1 MKRTYVAGHL
11 GMVGSALVRELNKK
25 NKRTVITATR
35 NELDLTNQSDVN
47 NFIKQVMP
55 DEIIVAAA
63 KVGGI
68 HANRTY
74 PAEFIYDNLAI
85 ATNLIHSA
93 YKNKIKKLLYL
104 GSSCIYPREAIQPI
118 NENELLSGPLEKTNE
133 WYAISKIAGIKL
145 CQSFRKQYN
154 CDFISAMP
162 TNLYGIKDNY
172 HLENAHVIPAIMH
185 RAFLAKKNNEQK
197 LTIWGTGNATRE
209 FLFVDDLAEGCIF
222 LLNEYSEHSPINL
235 GTGIEVSIKDLAVK
249 ICEIVGFNGEL
260 VFDTSKPDGTP
271 RKVLDVTKINEL
283 GWQSKTNLENGLKIS
298 FEWFLNNYNNIRIIN
313 YKNLNYKIYFL
324 TSFHD

>member
-11 GMVGSALVRELNKK
+11 GMVGSALVRELSKKK
-25 NKRTVITATR
+25 NNRAVITASR

-68 HANRTY
+68 HANSTY

-85 ATNLIHSA
+85 STNLIHSA

-118 NENELLSGPLEKTNE
+118 SEKELLSGPLEKTNE

-197 LTIWGTGNATRE
+197 LIIWGTGNATRE

-222 LLNEYSEHSPINL
+222 LLNEYSEDSPINL
-235 GTGIEVSIKDLAVK
+235 GTGVEVSIKDLALK

-271 RKVLDVTKINEL
+271 RKVLDVKKINKL
-283 GWQSKTNLENGLKIS
+283 GWQSTTNLENGLKIS
-298 FEWFLNNYNNIRIIN
+298 FEWFLNNYNYIR
-313 YKNLNYKIYFL
+313 K
-324 TSFHD
+324 

>member
-11 GMVGSALVRELNKK
+11 GMVGSALVRELSKKK
-25 NKRTVITATR
+25 NKRAVITASR

-68 HANRTY
+68 HANSTY

-118 NENELLSGPLEKTNE
+118 NENELLTGPLEKTNE

-185 RAFLAKKNNEQK
+185 RAFLAKKFNHQK

-235 GTGIEVSIKDLAVK
+235 GTGVEVSIKDLAVK

-260 VFDTSKPDGTP
+260 VFDITKPDGTP
-271 RKVLDVTKINEL
+271 RKVLNVTKINEL

-298 FEWFLNNYNNIRIIN
+298 FEWFLNNYKNIR
-313 YKNLNYKIYFL
+313 K
-324 TSFHD
+324 

>member
-1 MKRTYVAGHL
+1 
-11 GMVGSALVRELNKK
+11 
-25 NKRTVITATR
+25 
-35 NELDLTNQSDVN
+35 
-47 NFIKQVMP
+47 MP

-68 HANRTY
+68 HANSTY
-74 PAEFIYDNLAI
+74 PAEFIYDNLSI

-235 GTGIEVSIKDLAVK
+235 GTGVEVSIKDLAVK

-260 VFDTSKPDGTP
+260 VFDITKPDGTP

-298 FEWFLNNYNNIRIIN
+298 FEWFLKN
-313 YKNLNYKIYFL
+313 YKNIRK
-324 TSFHD
+324 

>member
-11 GMVGSALVRELNKK
+11 GMVGSALVRELSKKK
-25 NKRTVITATR
+25 NKRAVITASR
-35 NELDLTNQSDVN
+35 NELDLTIQSDVN

-68 HANRTY
+68 HANSTY

-85 ATNLIHSA
+85 STNLIHSA

-118 NENELLSGPLEKTNE
+118 SEKELLSGPLEKTNE

-197 LTIWGTGNATRE
+197 LIIWGTGNATRE

-222 LLNEYSEHSPINL
+222 LLNEYSEDSPINL
-235 GTGIEVSIKDLAVK
+235 GTGVEVSIKDLAIK

-271 RKVLDVTKINEL
+271 RKVLDVKKINEL

-298 FEWFLNNYNNIRIIN
+298 FEWFLNNYNYIR
-313 YKNLNYKIYFL
+313 K
-324 TSFHD
+324 

>member
-1 MKRTYVAGHL
+1 MKRTYIAGHL

-25 NKRTVITATR
+25 KNKRTVITATK

-68 HANRTY
+68 HANNTY

-85 ATNLIHSA
+85 STNLIHSA

-104 GSSCIYPREAIQPI
+104 GSSCIYPKEAIQPI

-133 WYAISKIAGIKL
+133 WYAIAKIAGIKL

-185 RAFLAKKNNEQK
+185 RAFLAKKNNEQT

-209 FLFVDDLAEGCIF
+209 FLFADDLAEGCIF
-222 LLNEYSEHSPINL
+222 LLNEYSEDSQINL
-235 GTGIEVSIKDLAVK
+235 GTGLEISIKDLAIK
-249 ICEIVGFNGEL
+249 ICKIVGFNGEL

-298 FEWFLNNYNNIRIIN
+298 FEWFLNNYNNIR
-313 YKNLNYKIYFL
+313 K
-324 TSFHD
+324 

>member
-25 NKRTVITATR
+25 KNKRAVITASR

-68 HANRTY
+68 HANSTY

-85 ATNLIHSA
+85 STNLIHSA

-118 NENELLSGPLEKTNE
+118 NEKELLSGPLEKTNE

-235 GTGIEVSIKDLAVK
+235 GTGVEVSIKDLAVK

-298 FEWFLNNYNNIRIIN
+298 FEWFLNNYNNIR
-313 YKNLNYKIYFL
+313 K
-324 TSFHD
+324 

>member
-1 MKRTYVAGHL
+1 MKRTYVSGHL
-11 GMVGSALVRELNKK
+11 GMVGSAIVRELNKK
-25 NKRTVITATR
+25 KNNRTVITATR

-85 ATNLIHSA
+85 AINLIHSA

-104 GSSCIYPREAIQPI
+104 GSSCIYPREASQPI
-118 NENELLSGPLEKTNE
+118 NEKELLSGPLEKTNE

-185 RAFLAKKNNEQK
+185 RAFLAKKDNEQK

-222 LLNEYSEHSPINL
+222 LLNEYSEDSPINL

-260 VFDTSKPDGTP
+260 VFDTTKPDGTP
-271 RKVLDVTKINEL
+271 RKVLDVTKINKL
-283 GWQSKTNLENGLKIS
+283 GWKSKTNLEDGLKIS
-298 FEWFLNNYNNIRIIN
+298 FEWFLNNYNNIR
-313 YKNLNYKIYFL
+313 K
-324 TSFHD
+324 

>member
-11 GMVGSALVRELNKK
+11 GMVGSALVRELSKKK
-25 NKRTVITATR
+25 NKRVIITASR

-68 HANRTY
+68 HANSTY

-85 ATNLIHSA
+85 STNLIHSA

-118 NENELLSGPLEKTNE
+118 SEKELLSGPLEKTNE

-185 RAFLAKKNNEQK
+185 RAFLAKKNNEQT

-222 LLNEYSEHSPINL
+222 LLNEYSEDSQINL
-235 GTGIEVSIKDLAVK
+235 GTGIEISIKDLAIK

-298 FEWFLNNYNNIRIIN
+298 FEWFLNNYNNIR
-313 YKNLNYKIYFL
+313 K
-324 TSFHD
+324 

>member
-11 GMVGSALVRELNKK
+11 GMVGSALVRELKK
-25 NKRTVITATR
+25 KINKRTVITASR

-68 HANRTY
+68 HANSTY

-85 ATNLIHSA
+85 STNLIHSA

-104 GSSCIYPREAIQPI
+104 GSSCIYPREATQPI
-118 NENELLSGPLEKTNE
+118 NEKELLSGPLEKTNE

-197 LTIWGTGNATRE
+197 LIIWGTGNATRE

-222 LLNEYSEHSPINL
+222 LLNEYSEDSPINL
-235 GTGIEVSIKDLAVK
+235 GTGVEVSIKDLAVK

-260 VFDTSKPDGTP
+260 VFDTTKPDGTP
-271 RKVLDVTKINEL
+271 RKGLDVTKINKL
-283 GWQSKTNLENGLKIS
+283 GWKSKTNLEDGLKIS
-298 FEWFLNNYNNIRIIN
+298 FEWFLNNYKNIR
-313 YKNLNYKIYFL
+313 K
-324 TSFHD
+324 

>member
-1 MKRTYVAGHL
+1 MKRTYVSGHL
-11 GMVGSALVRELNKK
+11 GMVGSAIVRELNKK
-25 NKRTVITATR
+25 KNNRTVITATR

-185 RAFLAKKNNEQK
+185 RAFLAKKNNEQT

-222 LLNEYSEHSPINL
+222 LLNEYSEDSPINL

-260 VFDTSKPDGTP
+260 VFDTTKPDGTP
-271 RKVLDVTKINEL
+271 RKVLDVTKINKL
-283 GWQSKTNLENGLKIS
+283 GWKSKTNLEDGLKIS
-298 FEWFLNNYNNIRIIN
+298 FEWFLNNYNNIR
-313 YKNLNYKIYFL
+313 K
-324 TSFHD
+324 

>member
-1 MKRTYVAGHL
+1 
-11 GMVGSALVRELNKK
+11 
-25 NKRTVITATR
+25 
-35 NELDLTNQSDVN
+35 
-47 NFIKQVMP
+47 MP

-68 HANRTY
+68 HANNTY

-85 ATNLIHSA
+85 AINLIHSA

-104 GSSCIYPREAIQPI
+104 GSSCIYPKEAIQPI

-185 RAFLAKKNNEQK
+185 RAFLAKKNNEQT

-235 GTGIEVSIKDLAVK
+235 GTGVEISIKDLAVK

-298 FEWFLNNYNNIRIIN
+298 FEWFLNNYNNIR
-313 YKNLNYKIYFL
+313 K
-324 TSFHD
+324 

>member
-1 MKRTYVAGHL
+1 MKRTYIAGHL
-11 GMVGSALVRELNKK
+11 GMVGSALVRELNKKK

-68 HANRTY
+68 HANNTY

-85 ATNLIHSA
+85 STNLIHSA

-104 GSSCIYPREAIQPI
+104 GSSCIYPKEAIQPI

-133 WYAISKIAGIKL
+133 WYAIAKIAGIKL

-185 RAFLAKKNNEQK
+185 RAFLAKKNNEQT

-235 GTGIEVSIKDLAVK
+235 GTGVEVSIKDLAVK

-298 FEWFLNNYNNIRIIN
+298 FEWFLNNYNYIR
-313 YKNLNYKIYFL
+313 K
-324 TSFHD
+324 

>member
-11 GMVGSALVRELNKK
+11 GMVGSAIVRELNKK
-25 NKRTVITATR
+25 KNKRAVITATR

-68 HANRTY
+68 HANTTY

-85 ATNLIHSA
+85 AINLIHSA

-104 GSSCIYPREAIQPI
+104 GSSCIYPREASQPI
-118 NENELLSGPLEKTNE
+118 NEKELLSGPLEKTNE

-235 GTGIEVSIKDLAVK
+235 GTGVEVSIKDLAVK

-298 FEWFLNNYNNIRIIN
+298 FEWFLNNYNNIR
-313 YKNLNYKIYFL
+313 K
-324 TSFHD
+324 

>member
-25 NKRTVITATR
+25 INKRTVITASR

-68 HANRTY
+68 HANSTY

-85 ATNLIHSA
+85 STNLIHSA

-104 GSSCIYPREAIQPI
+104 GSSCIYPREASQPI
-118 NENELLSGPLEKTNE
+118 NEKELLSGPLEKTNE

-185 RAFLAKKNNEQK
+185 RAFLAKKNNEQR
-197 LTIWGTGNATRE
+197 LIIWGTGNATRE

-222 LLNEYSEHSPINL
+222 LLNEYSEDSPINL
-235 GTGIEVSIKDLAVK
+235 GTGLEVSIKDLAVK

-271 RKVLDVTKINEL
+271 RKVLDVKKINEL

-298 FEWFLNNYNNIRIIN
+298 FEWFLNNYNYIR
-313 YKNLNYKIYFL
+313 K
-324 TSFHD
+324 

>member
-1 MKRTYVAGHL
+1 MKRTYVSGHL
-11 GMVGSALVRELNKK
+11 GMVGSAIVRELNKK
-25 NKRTVITATR
+25 NNRTVITATR

-85 ATNLIHSA
+85 AINLIHSA

-118 NENELLSGPLEKTNE
+118 NEKELLSGPLEKTNE

-235 GTGIEVSIKDLAVK
+235 GTGVEVSIKDLAVK

-271 RKVLDVTKINEL
+271 RKVLDVTKINDL

-298 FEWFLNNYNNIRIIN
+298 FEWFLNNYNNIR
-313 YKNLNYKIYFL
+313 K
-324 TSFHD
+324 

>member
-1 MKRTYVAGHL
+1 MKRTYIAGHL

-25 NKRTVITATR
+25 KNKRTVITASR
-35 NELDLTNQSDVN
+35 NELDLTNQGDVN

-68 HANRTY
+68 HANNTY

-85 ATNLIHSA
+85 STNLIHSA

-104 GSSCIYPREAIQPI
+104 GSSCIYPKEAIQPI

-133 WYAISKIAGIKL
+133 WYAIAKIAGIKL

-185 RAFLAKKNNEQK
+185 RAFLAKKNNEQT

-222 LLNEYSEHSPINL
+222 LLNEYSEDSQINL
-235 GTGIEVSIKDLAVK
+235 GTGIEISIKDLAIK

-298 FEWFLNNYNNIRIIN
+298 FEWFLNNYNNIR
-313 YKNLNYKIYFL
+313 K
-324 TSFHD
+324 

>member
-11 GMVGSALVRELNKK
+11 GMVGSALVRELSKKK
-25 NKRTVITATR
+25 NNRAVITASR

-68 HANRTY
+68 HANSTY

-85 ATNLIHSA
+85 STNLIHSA

-118 NENELLSGPLEKTNE
+118 SEKELLSGPLEKTNE

-185 RAFLAKKNNEQK
+185 RAFLAKKNNEQT

-222 LLNEYSEHSPINL
+222 LLNEYSEDSQINL
-235 GTGIEVSIKDLAVK
+235 GTGIEISIKDLAIK

-298 FEWFLNNYNNIRIIN
+298 FEWFLNNYNNIR
-313 YKNLNYKIYFL
+313 K
-324 TSFHD
+324 

>member
-11 GMVGSALVRELNKK
+11 GMVGSALVRELSKKK
-25 NKRTVITATR
+25 NKRAVITASR
-35 NELDLTNQSDVN
+35 NELDLTIQSDVN

-68 HANRTY
+68 HANSTY

-85 ATNLIHSA
+85 STNLIHSA

-118 NENELLSGPLEKTNE
+118 SEKELLSGPLEKTNE

-197 LTIWGTGNATRE
+197 LIIWGTGNATRE

-222 LLNEYSEHSPINL
+222 LLNEYSEDSPINL
-235 GTGIEVSIKDLAVK
+235 GTGVEVSIKDLAVK

-271 RKVLDVTKINEL
+271 RKVLDVKKINEL

-298 FEWFLNNYNNIRIIN
+298 FEWFLNNYNYIR
-313 YKNLNYKIYFL
+313 K
-324 TSFHD
+324 

>member
-1 MKRTYVAGHL
+1 MKRTYVSGHL
-11 GMVGSALVRELNKK
+11 GMVGSAIVRELNKK
-25 NKRTVITATR
+25 KNNRTVITATR

-85 ATNLIHSA
+85 AINLIHSA

-104 GSSCIYPREAIQPI
+104 GSSCIYPREASQPI
-118 NENELLSGPLEKTNE
+118 NEKELLSGPLEKTNE

-235 GTGIEVSIKDLAVK
+235 GTGVEVSIKDLAVK

-271 RKVLDVTKINEL
+271 RKVLDVTKINEF

-298 FEWFLNNYNNIRIIN
+298 FEWFLNNYNNIR
-313 YKNLNYKIYFL
+313 K
-324 TSFHD
+324 

>member
-11 GMVGSALVRELNKK
+11 GMVGSALVRELSKKK
-25 NKRTVITATR
+25 NKRAVITASR
-35 NELDLTNQSDVN
+35 KELDLTNQSDVN

-68 HANRTY
+68 HANSTY

-118 NENELLSGPLEKTNE
+118 NENELLTGPLEKTNE

-222 LLNEYSEHSPINL
+222 LLNEYSEDSPINL

-260 VFDTSKPDGTP
+260 VFDTTKPDGTP
-271 RKVLDVTKINEL
+271 RKVLDVTKINKL
-283 GWQSKTNLENGLKIS
+283 GWKSKTNLEDGLKIS
-298 FEWFLNNYNNIRIIN
+298 FEWFLNNYKNIR
-313 YKNLNYKIYFL
+313 K
-324 TSFHD
+324 

>member
-25 NKRTVITATR
+25 KNKRAVITATR
-35 NELDLTNQSDVN
+35 DELDLTNQSDVN
-47 NFIKQVMP
+47 SFIKQAMP

-68 HANRTY
+68 HANSSY

-85 ATNLIHSA
+85 STNLIHSA
-93 YKNKIKKLLYL
+93 YENKIKKLLYL

-118 NENELLSGPLEKTNE
+118 SEKELLSGPLEKTNE

-185 RAFLAKKNNEQK
+185 RAFLAKKDNEQK

-209 FLFVDDLAEGCIF
+209 FLFADDLAEGCIF
-222 LLNEYSEHSPINL
+222 LLNEYSEDSPINL

-260 VFDTSKPDGTP
+260 VFDTTKPDGTP
-271 RKVLDVTKINEL
+271 RKVLDITKINKL
-283 GWQSKTNLENGLKIS
+283 GWKSKTNLEDGLKTS
-298 FEWFLNNYNNIRIIN
+298 FEWFLNNYKNIR
-313 YKNLNYKIYFL
+313 K
-324 TSFHD
+324 

>member
-11 GMVGSALVRELNKK
+11 GMVGSALVRELSKKK
-25 NKRTVITATR
+25 NKRAVITASR
-35 NELDLTNQSDVN
+35 NELDLTIQSDVN

-68 HANRTY
+68 HANSTY

-85 ATNLIHSA
+85 STNLIHSA

-118 NENELLSGPLEKTNE
+118 SEKELLSGPLEKTNE

-197 LTIWGTGNATRE
+197 LIIWGTGNATRE

-222 LLNEYSEHSPINL
+222 LLNEYSEDSPINL
-235 GTGIEVSIKDLAVK
+235 GTGVEVSIKDLALK

-271 RKVLDVTKINEL
+271 RKVLDVKKINKL
-283 GWQSKTNLENGLKIS
+283 GWQSTTNLENGLKIS
-298 FEWFLNNYNNIRIIN
+298 FEWFLNNYNYIR
-313 YKNLNYKIYFL
+313 K
-324 TSFHD
+324 

>member
-25 NKRTVITATR
+25 KNKRAVITATR
-35 NELDLTNQSDVN
+35 DELDLTNQSDVN
-47 NFIKQVMP
+47 SFIKQAMP

-68 HANRTY
+68 HANSSY

-85 ATNLIHSA
+85 STNLIHSA
-93 YKNKIKKLLYL
+93 YENKIKKLLYL
-104 GSSCIYPREAIQPI
+104 GSSCIYPREAKQPI

-197 LTIWGTGNATRE
+197 LIIWGTGNATRE

-222 LLNEYSEHSPINL
+222 LLNEYSEDSPINL

-260 VFDTSKPDGTP
+260 VFDTTKPDGTP
-271 RKVLDVTKINEL
+271 RKVLDITKINKL
-283 GWQSKTNLENGLKIS
+283 GWKSKTNLEDGLKTS
-298 FEWFLNNYNNIRIIN
+298 FEWFLNNYKNIR
-313 YKNLNYKIYFL
+313 K
-324 TSFHD
+324 

>member
-25 NKRTVITATR
+25 KNKRAVITASR
-35 NELDLTNQSDVN
+35 DELDLTNQSDVN
-47 NFIKQVMP
+47 SFIKQAMP

-68 HANRTY
+68 HANSTY

-85 ATNLIHSA
+85 STNLIHSA

-104 GSSCIYPREAIQPI
+104 GSSCIYPKEAIQPI

-133 WYAISKIAGIKL
+133 WYAIAKIAGIKL

-185 RAFLAKKNNEQK
+185 RAFLAKKNNEQT

-222 LLNEYSEHSPINL
+222 LLNEYSEDSQINL
-235 GTGIEVSIKDLAVK
+235 GTGIEISIKDLAIK

-298 FEWFLNNYNNIRIIN
+298 FEWFLNNYNNIR
-313 YKNLNYKIYFL
+313 K
-324 TSFHD
+324 

>member
-11 GMVGSALVRELNKK
+11 GMVGSALLRELSKKK
-25 NKRTVITATR
+25 NKRSVITASR

-68 HANRTY
+68 HANSTY

-118 NENELLSGPLEKTNE
+118 SEKELLSGPLEKTNE

-222 LLNEYSEHSPINL
+222 LLNEYSEDSQINL
-235 GTGIEVSIKDLAVK
+235 GTGIEISIKDLAIK

-298 FEWFLNNYNNIRIIN
+298 FEWFLNNYNNIR
-313 YKNLNYKIYFL
+313 K
-324 TSFHD
+324 

>member
-1 MKRTYVAGHL
+1 MKRTYVSGHL
-11 GMVGSALVRELNKK
+11 GMVGSAIVRELKKK
-25 NKRTVITATR
+25 NNNRTVITATR

-85 ATNLIHSA
+85 AINLIHSA

-104 GSSCIYPREAIQPI
+104 GSSCIYPREASQPI
-118 NENELLSGPLEKTNE
+118 NEKELLSGPLEKTNE

-222 LLNEYSEHSPINL
+222 LLDKYSEHSPINL
-235 GTGIEVSIKDLAVK
+235 GTGVEVSIKDLAVK

-283 GWQSKTNLENGLKIS
+283 GWQSKTKLENGLKIS
-298 FEWFLNNYNNIRIIN
+298 FEWFLNNYNDIR
-313 YKNLNYKIYFL
+313 K
-324 TSFHD
+324 

>member
-1 MKRTYVAGHL
+1 M
-11 GMVGSALVRELNKK
+11 NKK
-25 NKRTVITATR
+25 NKRTVITASR
-35 NELDLTNQSDVN
+35 NELDLTIQSDVN

-68 HANRTY
+68 HANSTY

-85 ATNLIHSA
+85 STNLIHSA

-104 GSSCIYPREAIQPI
+104 GSSCIYPKEAIQPI
-118 NENELLSGPLEKTNE
+118 NEKELLSGPLEKTNE

-222 LLNEYSEHSPINL
+222 LLNEYSEDSPINL
-235 GTGIEVSIKDLAVK
+235 GTGVEVSIKDLAVK

-271 RKVLDVTKINEL
+271 RKVLDVKKINEL

-298 FEWFLNNYNNIRIIN
+298 FEWFLNNYNNIR
-313 YKNLNYKIYFL
+313 K
-324 TSFHD
+324 

>member
-1 MKRTYVAGHL
+1 
-11 GMVGSALVRELNKK
+11 VGSAIVRELNKK
-25 NKRTVITATR
+25 KNNRTVITATR

-68 HANRTY
+68 HANTTY

-85 ATNLIHSA
+85 AINLIHSA

-104 GSSCIYPREAIQPI
+104 GSSCIYPREASQPI
-118 NENELLSGPLEKTNE
+118 NEKELLSGPLEKTNE

-145 CQSFRKQYN
+145 CQSFRKQYD

-235 GTGIEVSIKDLAVK
+235 GTGVEVSIKDLAVK

-298 FEWFLNNYNNIRIIN
+298 FEWFLNNYNNIR
-313 YKNLNYKIYFL
+313 K
-324 TSFHD
+324 

>member
-25 NKRTVITATR
+25 KNKRAVITATR
-35 NELDLTNQSDVN
+35 DELDLTNQSDVN
-47 NFIKQVMP
+47 SFIKQAMP

-68 HANRTY
+68 HANSTY

-85 ATNLIHSA
+85 STNLIHSA

-104 GSSCIYPREAIQPI
+104 GSSCIYPREASQPI
-118 NENELLSGPLEKTNE
+118 NEKELLSGPLEKTNE

-235 GTGIEVSIKDLAVK
+235 GTGVEVSIKDLAVK

-298 FEWFLNNYNNIRIIN
+298 FEWFLNNYNNIR
-313 YKNLNYKIYFL
+313 K
-324 TSFHD
+324 

>member
-11 GMVGSALVRELNKK
+11 GMVGSAIVRELNKK
-25 NKRTVITATR
+25 KNNRTVITATR

-68 HANRTY
+68 HANTTY

-85 ATNLIHSA
+85 AINLIHSA

-104 GSSCIYPREAIQPI
+104 GSSCIYPREASQPI
-118 NENELLSGPLEKTNE
+118 NEKELLSGPLEKTNE

-145 CQSFRKQYN
+145 CQSFRKQYD

-235 GTGIEVSIKDLAVK
+235 GTGVEVSIKDLAVK

-298 FEWFLNNYNNIRIIN
+298 FEWFLNNYNNIR
-313 YKNLNYKIYFL
+313 K
-324 TSFHD
+324 